1 MPYFREEETASPLL
15 KSDCNPVLSGCRV
28 TKSLVFCVVF
38 VSHCLSFRPFLDC
51 IVDTQNVI
59 EHEIILIY
67 FYITFFIRMYSFCY
81 YANYIKL
88 SQIRKDLIKV
98 VSVKFRNVNKFEFR
112 RKTFHQNLKNS

>member
-1 MPYFREEETASPLL
+1 MPYFRGDEPASPLL

-38 VSHCLSFRPFLDC
+38 VSHCLSFRPFFRLYC
-51 IVDTQNVI
+51 GHV
-59 EHEIILIY
+59 IILIY

-88 SQIRKDLIKV
+88 SQIRKDPIKV